1 MKKKY
6 ILLLFIFVI
15 AITKINSQ
23 PNGYVYMNNDP
34 EPCMI
39 GDCDDGGI
47 NPDDT
52 PIDDYI
58 PVLVLGGLLMGYVTV
73 NKNKVN
79 KQDV

>member
-23 PNGYVYMNNDP
+23 PYGNVYMNNDP

-47 NPDDT
+47 TGNA